1 MLNKILKA
9 FAFLILF
16 SIPILFY
23 IFHNHKEGPFKHRLL
38 HRHENRAVT
47 VPSPGPVVIPEPII
61 VPKVKK
67 LPRIAIIFDD
77 LGENLKEVGE
87 LYSLN
92 IPLTASVIPGLKFS
106 SQSAAMAERCG
117 FSVFIHMPMEPE
129 GAAEFR
135 TKKYTFISAS
145 QSPREVKSLLRY
157 YLSSLPQ
164 AIGVNNHMGSAAT
177 ANRPLMETVMRA
189 VKQRNLI
196 FVDSRTSPNSVAYST
211 AVSQGLVAGINDGF
225 VDAAD
230 DTGLISERLDF
241 LARKAAEQGK
251 IIIIAHPRKRT
262 FAVLKAKL
270 PSLKTKVR
278 FVTIKDYF
286 SN

>member
-23 IFHNHKEGPFKHRLL
+23 IFHNHKEGPFRHRLGL
-38 HRHENRAVT
+38 RHENRAVT
-47 VPSPGPVVIPEPII
+47 VTSPGPVVIPEPII
-61 VPKVKK
+61 APKAKK
-67 LPRIAIIFDD
+67 LPEIAIIFDD
-77 LGENLKEVGE
+77 LGESLKEVGE

-92 IPLTASVIPGLKFS
+92 IPLTASVIPGLKLS
-106 SQSAAMAERCG
+106 SQSAAMAQRCG

-129 GAAEFR
+129 DASAFR

-145 QSPREVKSLLRY
+145 QSSREVKSLLRY
-157 YLSSLPQ
+157 YLNSLPQ

-177 ANRPLMETVMRA
+177 SNRPLMEIVMRA

-196 FVDSRTSPNSVAYST
+196 FVDSRTSPNSVAYSV
-211 AVSQGLVAGINDGF
+211 AVNQGLVAGINDGF
-225 VDAAD
+225 VDASD
-230 DTGLISERLDF
+230 DPKIMRERLDF
-241 LARKAAEQGK
+241 LAHKAAEQGK

-262 FAVLKAKL
+262 LAVLKEKL
-270 PSLKTKVR
+270 PLLKTKVR
-278 FVTIKDYF
+278 FITIKDYF

>member
-1 MLNKILKA
+1 MA
-9 FAFLILF
+9 
-16 SIPILFY
+16 
-23 IFHNHKEGPFKHRLL
+23 
-38 HRHENRAVT
+38 HRHANRPVT
-47 VPSPGPVVIPEPII
+47 ASHLEPVVVPEPA
-61 VPKVKK
+61 VGPKVKK
-67 LPRIAIIFDD
+67 LPEIAIIFDD
-77 LGENLKEVGE
+77 LGESLKEISE

-129 GAAEFR
+129 GVSAFR
-135 TKKYTFISAS
+135 TKKYTFISPS

-157 YLSSLPQ
+157 YLNSLPQ

-177 ANRPLMETVMRA
+177 VDRPLMQIVMRA

-196 FVDSRTSPNSVAYST
+196 FVDSRTSPNSVAYSE
-211 AVSQGLVAGINDGF
+211 AQAQGLVAGINDGF
-225 VDAAD
+225 IDAAD
-230 DTGLISERLDF
+230 DAKLINERLDF
-241 LARKAAEQGK
+241 LAGKAAEKGK

-262 FAVLKAKL
+262 LAILKAKL

-278 FVTIKDYF
+278 FITIKDYF

>member
-16 SIPILFY
+16 SIPTLFY
-23 IFHNHKEGPFKHRLL
+23 IFHNHKEGTFRHRLV
-38 HRHENRAVT
+38 HRYESRSVT
-47 VPSPGPVVIPEPII
+47 APSPGPVVIPEPII
-61 VPKVKK
+61 EPKVKK
-67 LPRIAIIFDD
+67 LPEVAIIFDD
-77 LGENLKEVGE
+77 LGESLKEVSE

-106 SQSAAMAERCG
+106 GQSAAMAERCG

-129 GAAEFR
+129 GVSAFR
-135 TKKYTFISAS
+135 TKKYTFISPS

-157 YLSSLPQ
+157 YLNSLPQ

-177 ANRPLMETVMRA
+177 ADRPLMEIVMRA

-196 FVDSRTSPNSVAYST
+196 FIDSRTSPKSVAYSV
-211 AVSQGLVAGINDGF
+211 AKSQGLVAGINDGF
-225 VDAAD
+225 IDAAD
-230 DTGLISERLDF
+230 DAKLINERLDF
-241 LARKAAEQGK
+241 LAGKAAEKGK

-262 FAVLKAKL
+262 LAVLRAKL
-270 PSLKTKVR
+270 PLLKTKVR
-278 FVTIKDYF
+278 FITIKDYF
-286 SN
+286 AN